1 MPDTQF
7 KPSFALILAAAGI
20 ISAAVYYWV
29 LTSPSGVCIPGTV
42 GDHHEKTVAALDATV
57 DLGLKLSTSLVGL
70 GAAALIG
77 LKTGFR
83 LTAATR
89 LFLFMAILFF
99 AQSAL
104 CGIWW
109 RLEIANGW
117 LNQCLNIVVHPR
129 LQSRYQ
135 AHFSF
140 FLLGLFTLG
149 ALVAVSAMRWPD
161 KPLTGDLDVT

>member
-1 MPDTQF
+1 MSDTRF
-7 KPSFALILAAAGI
+7 KPSFALILGTGATLSG
-20 ISAAVYYWV
+20 AVYYWV
-29 LTSPSGVCIPGTV
+29 LASPSGVCIPGTV
-42 GDHHEKTVAALDATV
+42 GDHHEKTVTALDGTV

-83 LTAATR
+83 LTPATR
-89 LFLFMAILFF
+89 LFLFIAILFF

-117 LNQCLNIVVHPR
+117 LNQCLNIVVHPK

-135 AHFSF
+135 AHFAF
-140 FLLGLFTLG
+140 FLLGLLTLG
-149 ALVAVSAMRWPD
+149 ALVAVSAVRWTD
-161 KPLTGDLDVT
+161 KSLTGDRDVT